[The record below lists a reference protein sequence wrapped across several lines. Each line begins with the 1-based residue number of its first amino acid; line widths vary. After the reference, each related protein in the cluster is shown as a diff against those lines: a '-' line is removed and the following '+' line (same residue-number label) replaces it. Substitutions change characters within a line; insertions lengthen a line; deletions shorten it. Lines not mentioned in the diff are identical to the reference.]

1 MAGNPRPQSAPMLD
15 TSGTAAIT
23 PAHLLP
29 MNTADSYDP
38 DAITMVDPKRG
49 SFRSSEPLEPGAR
62 PTDKD
67 DVDNAAEYCDGRSSL
82 AGAESQDIPQKH
94 AEPPTGADSPG
105 YLRMAITR
113 KSIRSSEKTFVL
125 VCILVLATLQSLDN
139 FMRVLYQYE
148 IATNYQKS
156 GMLGA
161 LNTVPT
167 LVAAAMTPLVSKSAD
182 VYGRPETLIT
192 SIMFYILGTV
202 LQATATTIQIFLG
215 GTIIWAIGF
224 LGVISMFEIIIADLT
239 SMRLRVVV
247 FYLPALPYL
256 VTTWFSAALRNALV
270 ETCPSVHWRF
280 AWSAIMYFA
289 CSVPLVIGLLTI
301 ERNAKKRLSPSE
313 LENAL
318 RIPVRGRVS
327 RQLLRLRQMDI
338 LGWICFMGIATCL
351 LAPWASLPLVL
362 PHNQGYGPSPA
373 TISMTITGLLCI
385 VLFYYVEKY
394 SKYPMFP
401 IQLLGEKRIV
411 TALTMGFLYHMAYYV
426 QSTYLLIGLGIRYNN
441 DDDSSAHIVGLYT
454 FTSTLVGLFIGVI
467 ISITRDLRWYLRFGA
482 IFYLASFVL
491 QYNRASGNDNV
502 SQLAVTCSQVLLGI
516 AGGLFPFPAMAFVQG
531 ARDHTQLS
539 TLLGAYMTACRVG
552 SGVGQSLAGAIW
564 TNALLPKLH
573 QRLEQIITESE
584 IDMLYAMPTA
594 HEDLY
599 PWGSPPRVPMVE
611 AFVQSHRYLCAIG
624 ILASTLLIILAFLV
638 RDASLDS
645 LPEDHEIDLK
655 PLPED
660 LQPKKASE
668 TTVPCPLRPSRH
680 PIIM

>member
-1 MAGNPRPQSAPMLD
+1 MAGNPQPQSAPMLD
-15 TSGTAAIT
+15 PARTVTIMPARVLSMNAAGG
-23 PAHLLP
+23 
-29 MNTADSYDP
+29 YDP
-38 DAITMVDPKRG
+38 DAITVVG
-49 SFRSSEPLEPGAR
+49 SRPGSYKSSEPLSPSASQ
-62 PTDKD
+62 TDKA
-67 DVDNAAEYCDGRSSL
+67 VDNAAAYCDTGTSV
-82 AGAESQDIPQKH
+82 AAAESQDIPREH

-105 YLRMAITR
+105 YLRIAIMR
-113 KSIRSSEKTFVL
+113 KNILSSEKIFVL
-125 VCILVLATLQSLDN
+125 VSILLLATVQSLDN

-148 IATNYQKS
+148 VATSYQRS

-167 LVAAAMTPLVSKSAD
+167 LVAAAMTPLISKSAD
-182 VYGRPETLIT
+182 VFGRPETLIA
-192 SIMFYILGTV
+192 SIAFYALGTA
-202 LQATATTIQIFLG
+202 LQAMATTIQLFLG
-215 GTIIWAIGF
+215 GTVIWAIGF

-256 VTTWFSAALRNALV
+256 VTTWFSAVLRNALV
-270 ETCPSVHWRF
+270 EACPPVKWRF
-280 AWSAIMYFA
+280 AWSAILYTV
-289 CSVPLVIGLLTI
+289 CSVPLVIGLFTI

-313 LENAL
+313 LENAM
-318 RIPVRGRVS
+318 RIPVRGCVS
-327 RQLLRLRQMDI
+327 RLFLRLRQMDL
-338 LGWICFMGIATCL
+338 LGWICFMGIVVCL
-351 LAPWASLPLVL
+351 LAPWASLPLVV
-362 PHNQGYGPSPA
+362 PHRQGYGSSPA

-385 VLFYYVEKY
+385 VIFYYVEKY
-394 SKYPMFP
+394 SKYSMFP
-401 IQLLGEKRIV
+401 SQLLGEKRIV
-411 TALTMGFLYHMAYYV
+411 TALIMGFLYHMAYYV

-441 DDDSSAHIVGLYT
+441 NDDNSAHIVGLYT

-491 QYNRASGNDNV
+491 QYTRASGADNV

-531 ARDHTQLS
+531 ARDHAQLS

-573 QRLEQIITESE
+573 QSLEWIVTENE
-584 IDMLYAMPTA
+584 IDMMYAMPTA

-624 ILASTLLIILAFLV
+624 IIASMLLIILAFLV
-638 RDASLDS
+638 RDASLDP
-645 LPEDHEIDLK
+645 LPEDEGIDLK
-655 PLPED
+655 PRQED
-660 LQPKKASE
+660 VQLKQASE
-668 TTVPCPLRPSRH
+668 TIIPRSLRPSRH